1 MKRTLILIFLLINA
15 ISALITA
22 ASYCYVS
29 GNTFTIPSG
38 NKENNPYHTY
48 NIDGKEDKNQNRK
61 IKISK
66 KTSARILIQIIIQS
80 LNTVIV
86 IQISIRIK
94 VQIIRKKIIILKI
107 QIKILFP
114 LINHIKKTLIKPEKK
129 HPQKNL

>member
-1 MKRTLILIFLLINA
+1 MVKRIKTRIN
-15 ISALITA
+15 
-22 ASYCYVS
+22 
-29 GNTFTIPSG
+29 
-38 NKENNPYHTY
+38 
-48 NIDGKEDKNQNRK
+48 K

-129 HPQKNL
+129 HPQKKLIKNKIKIL